1 MEKNEQKLKDISD
14 IITELDDN
22 LSNDTIFLDL
32 EEDSKSGNEQY
43 ISRKNLL
50 NASDKIILDIA
61 KEISGANSLREL
73 YEILIFTAI
82 GQLGISSASII
93 HPSTVSTERWILAEH
108 HGMRLRNRNLTFKL
122 NDTILSKAI
131 NKKEII
137 YLDDFQSDINAQ
149 EEYQKFFS
157 IGASLIAPAIIN
169 ENLMFALVVGS
180 KLKQEEFSGN
190 DIVFLNALLDITSVI
205 FSKISQIDKLKN
217 ELKDLATLQKRLDMI
232 DNYEADVRKTSTHI
246 EIDNI
251 IQKELSSLQINSYAL
266 FFRNDSTNMF
276 EILFTEKEDLLH
288 LKRKGYEITSS
299 NAFISYCFS
308 NDTYTEI
315 ENPVTSQILKTV
327 FNDDFLLR
335 INVFGVYP
343 YLIKKQLLGFLLL
356 LRVNLDVYTTHINQV
371 KRFSRFIFS
380 HLQTS
385 KYLIYS
391 KSFSDVL
398 QPLLTRMRELQ
409 TSCQNSR
416 IPLTLIII
424 KIGGYSNYIQ
434 SVTLQ
439 QIALCN
445 TQIESIF
452 DEKLQDG
459 DYAFRFDIDRYI
471 VALPGRKK
479 RAGLGYSTILKRFI
493 DEIEEEFTVI
503 AAVHEI
509 PKDGSAFEEFLK
521 ELS

>member
-1 MEKNEQKLKDISD
+1 MKKSEQQLPDISD
-14 IITELDDN
+14 IITELDDTVQN
-22 LSNDTIFLDL
+22 ETIFLDL
-32 EEDSKSGNEQY
+32 EESNIQGAKDFKP
-43 ISRKNLL
+43 RKNIL
-50 NASDKIILDIA
+50 NTSDKIILDIA
-61 KEISGANSLREL
+61 KEISGANSLSEL

-93 HPSTVSTERWILAEH
+93 HPSAVSTERWILAEH

-131 NKKEII
+131 HKKEII
-137 YLDDFQSDINAQ
+137 YLDDFQSDANVQ

-157 IGASLIAPAIIN
+157 VGAALIAPAIIN
-169 ENLMFALVVGS
+169 KDLMFALIVGS
-180 KLKQEEFSGN
+180 KLKQEEFSKN
-190 DIVFLNALLDITSVI
+190 DIIFLNALLDITSVI
-205 FSKISQIDKLKN
+205 FSKISQIDQLKN
-217 ELKDLATLQKRLDMI
+217 ELKNLSTFQKRLDMI

-288 LKRKGYEITSS
+288 LKRKGYEISSS
-299 NAFISYCFS
+299 NSFISYCFS
-308 NDTYTEI
+308 NDNYTEI
-315 ENPVTSQILKTV
+315 ENPVTSQILKSV
-327 FNDDFLLR
+327 FSDDFLLR
-335 INVFGVYP
+335 INVFGLYP
-343 YLIKKQLLGFLLL
+343 YIIKKQLLGFLIL
-356 LRVNLDVYTTHINQV
+356 LRVNLDVYNTHINQI

-398 QPLLTRMRELQ
+398 QPLFTRMRELQ
-409 TSCQNSR
+409 VSCHNSR
-416 IPLTLIII
+416 IPLTLITI

-434 SVTLQ
+434 SVNLQ

-445 TQIESIF
+445 TQIESVF
-452 DEKLQDG
+452 NEKMQDG
-459 DYAFRFDIDRYI
+459 DYAFRFDVDRYI

-479 RAGLGYSTILKRFI
+479 RAGLGYSTILKRLL

-503 AAVHEI
+503 TAVHEI
-509 PKDGSAFEEFLK
+509 PKDGLAFEEFLK